1 MTLPPAFATLATLLA
16 ALLAFLYKCY
26 FLALA
31 IFLANLKALLYPLT
45 NDFLVDLLV
54 NNLDPLYFLISLAV
68 FL

>member
-1 MTLPPAFATLATLLA
+1 LTLPPAFATFATLLA
-16 ALLAFLYKCY
+16 AILAFLYKCY

-31 IFLANLKALLYPLT
+31 IFFANLIALFYPLT
-45 NDFLVDLLV
+45 NNFLVDLLV